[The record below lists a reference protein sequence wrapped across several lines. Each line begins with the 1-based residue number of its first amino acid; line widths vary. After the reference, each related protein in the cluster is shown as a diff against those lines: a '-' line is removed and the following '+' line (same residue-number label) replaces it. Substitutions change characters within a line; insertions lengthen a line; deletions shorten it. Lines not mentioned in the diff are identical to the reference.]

1 MYHPVPERAAD
12 AAGIEALLDLAF
24 GPDRQRKVSYRF
36 REGVPPVA
44 GLRFVVRAPAEDTTA
59 KAEGRDLLGT
69 IRYWPIRVEQ
79 PSGVSTPALLLGP
92 IAVRP
97 ELQGAGVGRALMF
110 HSLERAAARGHGI
123 ILLVGAL
130 DYYGRFGFVPAA
142 PHGFT
147 MPDEQ
152 PHRLLVRENLP
163 GALAGVS
170 GTLVPARTALP
181 PRMDAPEFSVTRR
194 ASLC

>member
-12 AAGIEALLDLAF
+12 AAAIEALLDLAF
-24 GPDRQRKVSYRF
+24 GPDRKTKISYRY
-36 REGVPPVA
+36 RRGVPPVA
-44 GLRFVVRAPAEDTTA
+44 GLRFVVRAPDDA
-59 KAEGRDLLGT
+59 RQLLGT
-69 IRYWPIRVEQ
+69 IRYWPIRVAPPAGE
-79 PSGVSTPALLLGP
+79 PVPALLLGP
-92 IAVRP
+92 IAVQP

-123 ILLVGAL
+123 VLLVGAL
-130 DYYGRFGFVPAA
+130 DYYSRFGFVPAA
-142 PHGFT
+142 PLGFV

-170 GTLVPARTALP
+170 GTLVSARTALP
-181 PRMDAPEFSVTRR
+181 SRMDAPEFSGARR

>member
-12 AAGIEALLDLAF
+12 AAAIEALLDLAF
-24 GPDRQRKVSYRF
+24 GPDRKAKVSYRY
-36 REGVPPVA
+36 RHGVPPVA
-44 GLRFVVRAPAEDTTA
+44 GLRFVVRAADA
-59 KAEGRDLLGT
+59 DRHLLGT
-69 IRYWPIRVEQ
+69 IRYWPIRIA
-79 PSGVSTPALLLGP
+79 PPPGAPPGRAPRPALLLGP

-123 ILLVGAL
+123 VLLVGAL

-142 PHGFT
+142 PHGFV

-163 GALAGVS
+163 GALAGAS
-170 GTLVPARTALP
+170 GTLVPARTALS
-181 PRMDAPEFSVTRR
+181 PRMDTPEFSVTRR